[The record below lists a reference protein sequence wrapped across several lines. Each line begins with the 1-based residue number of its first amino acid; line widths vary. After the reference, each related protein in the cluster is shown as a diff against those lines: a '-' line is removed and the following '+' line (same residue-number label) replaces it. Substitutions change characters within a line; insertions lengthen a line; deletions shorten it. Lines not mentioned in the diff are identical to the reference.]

1 MTTGTWLRI
10 SLQRYVLTALLGWA
24 IAVAVLPRADDPF
37 VQVFVAGM
45 RVGLIGVPLLAIAT
59 MFVIILLADRR
70 FEPPDG
76 GIQRIRGGWMV
87 VLPLVLPL
95 PAGMLMPLSYLVM
108 VGTQL
113 VYVFWVLP
121 CQDARDTADVL
132 VSLTDPAVPA
142 EQRVR
147 IARAVAGLRSRPVTE
162 ALVDAAAG
170 EEPEVATA
178 ALETLCTVWQRNRV
192 ISEDLLLRLRPDD
205 QDRVRA
211 LELRIRSPW

>member
-1 MTTGTWLRI
+1 
-10 SLQRYVLTALLGWA
+10 
-24 IAVAVLPRADDPF
+24 
-37 VQVFVAGM
+37 
-45 RVGLIGVPLLAIAT
+45 
-59 MFVIILLADRR
+59 
-70 FEPPDG
+70 
-76 GIQRIRGGWMV
+76 
-87 VLPLVLPL
+87 
-95 PAGMLMPLSYLVM
+95 MPLSYLVM

-142 EQRVR
+142 AQRVR

-170 EEPEVATA
+170 EEPKVAEA
-178 ALETLCTVWQRNRV
+178 ALEMLCTVWQRDRV
-192 ISEDLLLRLRPDD
+192 IAEDLLLRLRPDD